1 MTDTH
6 TTPAAPEDR
15 PPGRHPADLADRLLV
30 LVDECRG
37 HDDESLGLL
46 AAAVAQWAGYKK
58 TDTKATEATYTI
70 LASLRDLAERPVYDL
85 PDDLD

>member
-1 MTDTH
+1 MTGTH

-15 PPGRHPADLADRLLV
+15 APGRRPADLADRLLV

-37 HDDESLGLL
+37 YDDGSLGLL

-58 TDTKATEATYTI
+58 TDTKATATYTI
-70 LASLRDLAERPVYDL
+70 LASLRDLAARPVYDL
-85 PDDLD
+85 PEDLD